1 MSLKKTLA
9 SFDIDTYG
17 WYDEIPYVWA
27 EKDSK
32 ENPTLTNIRNFSQEL
47 WGLYI
52 KNKVS
57 FKFVNQSEMY
67 TDSVHHAFLNFVQ
80 HATNIVNFVHRSLM
94 FEFYKSMVVRGF
106 IDHATQELNSFNI
119 AYGDRTKWA
128 WSEEELDTWVKN
140 EITHRTKNT
149 KEYFELNSDT
159 VSLGNYLLRNPDE
172 EEVAEIVNGVM
183 PAAAP
188 QRFDNYQYTDAIT
201 AIGLQTLETKGVCMS
216 IGAEGVAKYM
226 THVDNINS
234 DVILNPG
241 YRNPAAVVS
250 ECTLEL
256 WYGMCQHYS
265 RAKILNSWPGW
276 ADIFD
281 ADDET
286 FGPEQPEMARYVKSS
301 SPHNSEMRRFVRG
314 LLWNLRM
321 PKDEHINLVPNK
333 NFQGAYDLAKEWWPV
348 ITAAS
353 FDNFTHISTITD
365 FLQDLWPL
373 IGTKEKIRDKKDK
386 TPNPID
392 PSGHGI
398 KVDPRPGNKYL
409 PTREG
414 NKIAYNEGNV
424 IKVDPQT
431 AITEKEKQKETGL
444 TIFTK
449 PTIWSDLPTHH
460 LGTDLMNKGN
470 DQSLDDYKASSIQ
483 AQHTRNKISEMISG
497 ATWFVPLPPPGE
509 YGQLQGQLDEGSL
522 SNFAA
527 FGDPHIFS
535 TPPEQGRGHIAIG
548 IVVDASGSMEY
559 SSTKYADGNY
569 VSYNAL
575 QEVCSFLGGF
585 RDAISRSANITMDA
599 YAFHSDMPAR
609 FAAKFNVHFEDTE
622 YQYWL
627 NAKDDKG
634 NQTNRWSAPSSCCI
648 MRPLHTDD
656 DLLYTAPAGATP
668 TAEAIS
674 AIESR
679 LRLQHPDATR
689 FILVLTDGA
698 PNDKTA
704 VRTVVNSLDTPV
716 FCVGI
721 NTSSEELKGQYNPG
735 HYFLIDKP
743 EQVARIACDLVQG
756 IGQALNNA

>member
-17 WYDEIPYVWA
+17 WYDEIPYVWST
-27 EKDSK
+27 KDSK

-52 KNKVS
+52 KNRVS
-57 FKFVNQSEMY
+57 FKFVDQSEMY
-67 TDSVHHAFLNFVQ
+67 TDSVHHALLNFVQ
-80 HATNIVNFVHRSLM
+80 HATNIINSEHRSLV
-94 FEFYKSMVVRGF
+94 FEFYKSIIVRGF
-106 IDHATQELNSFNI
+106 ITHATQELNSFNE
-119 AYGDRTKWA
+119 AYGDRTKWE
-128 WSEEELDTWVKN
+128 WEDKELDTWVKN
-140 EITHRTKNT
+140 QITHRIRETKV
-149 KEYFELNSDT
+149 YFESNTET

-172 EEVAEIVNGVM
+172 EVVEIVNGT
-183 PAAAP
+183 AAMT
-188 QRFDNYQYTDAIT
+188 QRFDNYTYTDAIT
-201 AIGLQTLETKGVCMS
+201 AIGLQTLETKGICMN
-216 IGAEGVAKYM
+216 IGAKGVANYM
-226 THVDNINS
+226 SHVNNINM
-234 DVILNPG
+234 DTIFEPG

-276 ADIFD
+276 ADIFE

-301 SPHNSEMRRFVRG
+301 SPHNSEMRRFIRG

-321 PKDEHINLVPNK
+321 HKDEHINLVPNK
-333 NFQGAYDLAKEWWPV
+333 NFQQAYDLAKKWWPL

-353 FDNFTHISTITD
+353 FEDHTHLDGLTD
-365 FLQDLWPL
+365 FMQSLQQV
-373 IGTKEKIRDKKDK
+373 ISVKEKIRDKKDK

-392 PSGHGI
+392 PGGHGI

-414 NKIAYNEGNV
+414 SKISVNEGNC

-431 AITEKEKQKETGL
+431 ATTEKERTKAAGL

-449 PTIWSDLPTHH
+449 PTIWSALPTHY
-460 LGTDLMNKGN
+460 LGTDLLAKGN
-470 DQSLDDYKASSIQ
+470 SISLDDYKATSLE
-483 AQHTRNKISEMISG
+483 AQHTRSKIAEMISG

-535 TPPEQGRGHIAIG
+535 TPPECGRGHIAIG
-548 IVVDASGSMEY
+548 IVVDASGSMES
-559 SSTKYADGNY
+559 SSTRYSNGNY

-585 RDAISRSANITMDA
+585 RDAISRSANITMDS
-599 YAFHSDMPAR
+599 YAFHSDNPAR
-609 FAAKFNVHFEDTE
+609 FAAHFNVHFEDAE
-622 YQYWL
+622 YQSWL
-627 NAKDDKG
+627 TVKDENG
-634 NQTNRWSAPSSCCI
+634 NQVNRWSAPSSCCI

-679 LRLQHPDATR
+679 LRQQYPDATR
-689 FILVLTDGA
+689 LILVLTDGA
-698 PNDKTA
+698 PNDVNA

-721 NTSSEELKGQYNPG
+721 NTHSEALKGQYNPG
-735 HYFLIDKP
+735 HYFLIEKP
-743 EQVARIACDLVQG
+743 EQVAQIACDLVQG